1 MEVGQAAELPL
12 SCFSGGH
19 AQDARWCEGSV
30 LKPLMPPRSKPCRKE
45 HRFSLVVCHPMGCYS
60 TFFLGP
66 EGLVKDLLVPGS
78 IGAFLLQ
85 SVWGGQG
92 LRRCKAA

>member
-1 MEVGQAAELPL
+1 
-12 SCFSGGH
+12 
-19 AQDARWCEGSV
+19 
-30 LKPLMPPRSKPCRKE
+30 
-45 HRFSLVVCHPMGCYS
+45 MGCYS

>member
-1 MEVGQAAELPL
+1 M
-12 SCFSGGH
+12 
-19 AQDARWCEGSV
+19 
-30 LKPLMPPRSKPCRKE
+30 
-45 HRFSLVVCHPMGCYS
+45 VCHPMGCYS

-78 IGAFLLQ
+78 IGGFLLQ

-92 LRRCKAA
+92 PWQVQSRLIRDYCKILCPGRSGIDALSISF